1 MAEPSA
7 ERNAS
12 QRVDDVLEGD
22 HLYRTVK
29 QLARAAGVGETTVRM
44 LLHHLQASGELD
56 VETSAYPFAYRRCP
70 DAG

>member
-1 MAEPSA
+1 MAERTA
-7 ERNAS
+7 A

-29 QLARAAGVGETTVRM
+29 QLATAAGVGETTVRM

-56 VETSAYPFAYRRCP
+56 TETSAYPFAYRLRQA
-70 DAG
+70 AGS